1 MEGNW
6 EEYRDSYNISGT
18 KTLFMIPFD
27 EDVTDADIKKTEKLL
42 EFYVGSYDGINEAN
56 KYKLIDLYT
65 DSGEAEA

>member
-42 EFYVGSYDGINEAN
+42 EFYVGSYEGINEAN